1 MTSSN
6 NQETLDSNR
15 KAYPDGD
22 PVTRFLRA
30 RGFEVSAYYMGKTSL
45 LLGARFEYQGV
56 EIVYRVE
63 GDTLIMAIYRRLHS
77 SESGL
82 KNIFEPFIWFSER
95 LIYDIP
101 EIRFMRGNPD
111 ALSAPDGKGLTTRKL
126 HRFYRHL
133 MGAEPDPEPGWYRFE
148 LINYKT
154 MRQRQQERSS
164 KKD

>member
-1 MTSSN
+1 MTNTDSS
-6 NQETLDSNR
+6 DA
-15 KAYPDGD
+15 KPYPVDD
-22 PVTRFLRA
+22 PVTRFLQA
-30 RGFEVSAYYMGKTSL
+30 QGFEVSACYMGSTSL
-45 LLGARFEYQGV
+45 LLGARFEYQDV

-63 GDTLIMAIYRRLHS
+63 NDTLIMVIYRRLNSAEH
-77 SESGL
+77 GL

-111 ALSAPDGKGLTTRKL
+111 ALPAPDGKNLTTRKL

-148 LINYKT
+148 LVNYKT
-154 MRQRQQERSS
+154 MRQRQKERRL
-164 KKD
+164 KKP